1 MESRQQGGWLRAIL
15 REKKCLGKPRGLEQ
29 EFTIYIL
36 YRLGYRPQKK
46 IFQQFICTQ
55 STDSLV
61 LI

>member
-1 MESRQQGGWLRAIL
+1 MRAIL

-29 EFTIYIL
+29 EFTIYIYIL

-46 IFQQFICTQ
+46 IFQQFMRTQ

>member
-1 MESRQQGGWLRAIL
+1 MRAIL

-46 IFQQFICTQ
+46 LGYRPQKKIFQQFICTQ